1 VAAGSD
7 EAYFPLGRCCAG
19 PVLDR
24 VRANLRMWA
33 MSPPS
38 P

>member
-1 VAAGSD
+1 MAAWSD

-24 VRANLRMWA
+24 VRANLCMWA